1 MRAARSSQ
9 TGTERESERCL
20 IMGMGLNLRQG
31 HRWLVWLLLL
41 LLAIPPQMVDGRYLP
56 TRSHG
61 DDLDKL
67 RELMLQILELS
78 NEDPQQQQQQQQ
90 QQTMPQQ
97 HPLLRLHNEANSGSS
112 STAGGSSNGNNP
124 RVSNGNS
131 NAAWLQKLSAM
142 GALDELGGDA
152 PRMGPNYGR
161 Y

>member
-9 TGTERESERCL
+9 TGTQSSL
-20 IMGMGLNLRQG
+20 IMGMRMGLGLNMRQG

-90 QQTMPQQ
+90 QQPQQ

-112 STAGGSSNGNNP
+112 GTNTNNNP
-124 RVSNGNS
+124 RSSNSNSNS

>member
-1 MRAARSSQ
+1 MRAAKSSK
-9 TGTERESERCL
+9 TGTERGL
-20 IMGMGLNLRQG
+20 NMGMGISLNLRQG

-78 NEDPQQQQQQQQ
+78 NEDPQKQ

-97 HPLLRLHNEANSGSS
+97 HPLLRPHNEASSGSNSGTVS
-112 STAGGSSNGNNP
+112 GSNTNTINP

-152 PRMGPNYGR
+152 PRMGQNYGR

>member
-1 MRAARSSQ
+1 
-9 TGTERESERCL
+9 
-20 IMGMGLNLRQG
+20 MGVTRRQGSGSG
-31 HRWLVWLLLL
+31 HRWLLVWMTVLLLVV
-41 LLAIPPQMVDGRYLP
+41 PPHLVDGRYLP

-78 NEDPQQQQQQQQ
+78 NEDPQQQQQQQH
-90 QQTMPQQ
+90 PQ
-97 HPLLRLHNEANSGSS
+97 LRLRNEA
-112 STAGGSSNGNNP
+112 TSSNSNSNNNP

-142 GALDELGGDA
+142 GALDELGGDGV
-152 PRMGPNYGR
+152 RFGPNYGR

>member
-1 MRAARSSQ
+1 MRAARSQGLGS
-9 TGTERESERCL
+9 GT
-20 IMGMGLNLRQG
+20 G
-31 HRWLVWLLLL
+31 HRWLLVWMTVLLLVV
-41 LLAIPPQMVDGRYLP
+41 PPHLVDGRYLP

-90 QQTMPQQ
+90 QQQPQQQ
-97 HPLLRLHNEANSGSS
+97 HPLLRLHNEA
-112 STAGGSSNGNNP
+112 TSSNSNSNINNP

-142 GALDELGGDA
+142 GALDELGGDGVQ
-152 PRMGPNYGR
+152 RFGSNYGR

>member
-1 MRAARSSQ
+1 MGVPRSHG
-9 TGTERESERCL
+9 TGIGCGS
-20 IMGMGLNLRQG
+20 G
-31 HRWLVWLLLL
+31 HRWLLVWMTVLLLVV
-41 LLAIPPQMVDGRYLP
+41 PPHLVDGRYLP

-90 QQTMPQQ
+90 QQQ
-97 HPLLRLHNEANSGSS
+97 HPQLRLHNEATGGSS
-112 STAGGSSNGNNP
+112 SSSNINNP

-142 GALDELGGDA
+142 GALDELGGDGA
-152 PRMGPNYGR
+152 RFGPNYGR

>member
-1 MRAARSSQ
+1 MGVPRRQ
-9 TGTERESERCL
+9 GTEIGCGS
-20 IMGMGLNLRQG
+20 G
-31 HRWLVWLLLL
+31 HRWLLVWMTVLLLVV
-41 LLAIPPQMVDGRYLP
+41 PPHLVDGRYLP

-90 QQTMPQQ
+90 QHPQ
-97 HPLLRLHNEANSGSS
+97 LRLRNEATGGSS
-112 STAGGSSNGNNP
+112 SSSNINNP
-124 RVSNGNS
+124 RVSIGNS

-142 GALDELGGDA
+142 GALDELGGDGA
-152 PRMGPNYGR
+152 RFNPNYGR

>member
-1 MRAARSSQ
+1 MTMKAARNQ
-9 TGTERESERCL
+9 VYGPKVL
-20 IMGMGLNLRQG
+20 I
-31 HRWLVWLLLL
+31 WLLLL
-41 LLAIPPQMVDGRYLP
+41 LLAMPPQIVDGRYLP

-90 QQTMPQQ
+90 QQQPLQQQ
-97 HPLLRLHNEANSGSS
+97 HPLLRLHNE
-112 STAGGSSNGNNP
+112 GNNP
-124 RVSNGNS
+124 LLANSQRGSNS

-142 GALDELGGDA
+142 GALDEQGG
-152 PRMGPNYGR
+152 GYGR

>member
-9 TGTERESERCL
+9 AGTESSL
-20 IMGMGLNLRQG
+20 IMGMGLQLRQG

-41 LLAIPPQMVDGRYLP
+41 LLVIPPQMVDGRYLP

-78 NEDPQQQQQQQQ
+78 NEDPQQQQQ
-90 QQTMPQQ
+90 PQQ

-112 STAGGSSNGNNP
+112 GSGTNTNNNP
-124 RVSNGNS
+124 RSSNSNS

>member
-1 MRAARSSQ
+1 MRGSV
-9 TGTERESERCL
+9 L
-20 IMGMGLNLRQG
+20 GMGATPASG
-31 HRWLVWLLLL
+31 HRWLLVWMTVLLLVV
-41 LLAIPPQMVDGRYLP
+41 PPHLVDGRYLP

-90 QQTMPQQ
+90 Q
-97 HPLLRLHNEANSGSS
+97 HPLRLHNEAN
-112 STAGGSSNGNNP
+112 GGGGMGGIGGNNNYNL
-124 RVSNGNS
+124 RASNGNS

-142 GALDELGGDA
+142 GALDELGGDGA
-152 PRMGPNYGR
+152 RFAPNYGR

>member
-1 MRAARSSQ
+1 GARRGSQ
-9 TGTERESERCL
+9 GSGAGGSG
-20 IMGMGLNLRQG
+20 IG
-31 HRWLVWLLLL
+31 HRWLLVGLMVLLLVV
-41 LLAIPPQMVDGRYLP
+41 PPHLVDGRYLP

-78 NEDPQQQQQQQQ
+78 NEDPQTQQQQLPQ
-90 QQTMPQQ
+90 QQ
-97 HPLLRLHNEANSGSS
+97 HPLRLHNEANGN
-112 STAGGSSNGNNP
+112 GNGNNP
-124 RVSNGNS
+124 RVSNS

-152 PRMGPNYGR
+152 PRFGPPNNYGR

>member
-1 MRAARSSQ
+1 QGGSRLMRGGCGNGS
-9 TGTERESERCL
+9 G
-20 IMGMGLNLRQG
+20 NG
-31 HRWLVWLLLL
+31 HRWLLVWMMVLLLVVPSHL
-41 LLAIPPQMVDGRYLP
+41 VDGRYLP

-78 NEDPQQQQQQQQ
+78 NEDPQTQQQQQ
-90 QQTMPQQ
+90 
-97 HPLLRLHNEANSGSS
+97 HPLRLHNEATGNSNINGNSIGSS
-112 STAGGSSNGNNP
+112 SNINNP
-124 RVSNGNS
+124 RVSNSNS

-152 PRMGPNYGR
+152 PRFGPNYGR

>member
-1 MRAARSSQ
+1 
-9 TGTERESERCL
+9 
-20 IMGMGLNLRQG
+20 MGATRRQGSGCGSG
-31 HRWLVWLLLL
+31 HRWLLVWMTVLLLVV
-41 LLAIPPQMVDGRYLP
+41 PPHLVDGRYLP

-90 QQTMPQQ
+90 QHPQ
-97 HPLLRLHNEANSGSS
+97 LRLHNEA
-112 STAGGSSNGNNP
+112 TSSNSNSNSNINNP

-142 GALDELGGDA
+142 GALDELGGDG
-152 PRMGPNYGR
+152 PRFGPNYGR

>member
-1 MRAARSSQ
+1 
-9 TGTERESERCL
+9 
-20 IMGMGLNLRQG
+20 MGVTRRQGRGCGSG
-31 HRWLVWLLLL
+31 HRWLLVWMTVL
-41 LLAIPPQMVDGRYLP
+41 LLAVPPHLVDGRYLP

-78 NEDPQQQQQQQQ
+78 NEDPQQPQQQQQQ
-90 QQTMPQQ
+90 HPQ
-97 HPLLRLHNEANSGSS
+97 LRLHNEATSGSS
-112 STAGGSSNGNNP
+112 NINNP

-142 GALDELGGDA
+142 GALDELGGDG
-152 PRMGPNYGR
+152 PRFGPNYGR

>member
-1 MRAARSSQ
+1 MRA
-9 TGTERESERCL
+9 ERKGQASGRGSGC
-20 IMGMGLNLRQG
+20 GSG
-31 HRWLVWLLLL
+31 HRWLLVSLTVLLLVV
-41 LLAIPPQMVDGRYLP
+41 PPHLVDGRYLP

-90 QQTMPQQ
+90 HPQ
-97 HPLLRLHNEANSGSS
+97 LRLHNEA
-112 STAGGSSNGNNP
+112 AGGNNNNNLGSSNNNP

-142 GALDELGGDA
+142 GALDELGGDGA
-152 PRMGPNYGR
+152 RFGPNYGR

>member
-1 MRAARSSQ
+1 MRVPGSQ
-9 TGTERESERCL
+9 GIGS
-20 IMGMGLNLRQG
+20 GSG
-31 HRWLVWLLLL
+31 HRWLLVWMTVLLLVV
-41 LLAIPPQMVDGRYLP
+41 PPHLVDGRYLP

-90 QQTMPQQ
+90 QQ
-97 HPLLRLHNEANSGSS
+97 HPLLRLHNEATNSN
-112 STAGGSSNGNNP
+112 SNSNINNP

-142 GALDELGGDA
+142 GALDELGGDGA
-152 PRMGPNYGR
+152 QRFGPNYGR

>member
-1 MRAARSSQ
+1 MGVPRRQ
-9 TGTERESERCL
+9 GTGIGVGS
-20 IMGMGLNLRQG
+20 GSG
-31 HRWLVWLLLL
+31 HRWLLVWMTVLLLVV
-41 LLAIPPQMVDGRYLP
+41 PPHLVDGRYLP

-90 QQTMPQQ
+90 QQHPQ
-97 HPLLRLHNEANSGSS
+97 LRLRNEATGGSS
-112 STAGGSSNGNNP
+112 SSNGNSNSNINNP

-142 GALDELGGDA
+142 GALDELGGDGS
-152 PRMGPNYGR
+152 RFGPNYGR

>member
-1 MRAARSSQ
+1 GRLMREGCGNGS
-9 TGTERESERCL
+9 G
-20 IMGMGLNLRQG
+20 NG
-31 HRWLVWLLLL
+31 HRWLLVWMLVLLLVV
-41 LLAIPPQMVDGRYLP
+41 PQHLVDGRYLP

-78 NEDPQQQQQQQQ
+78 NEDPQTQQQQQ
-90 QQTMPQQ
+90 
-97 HPLLRLHNEANSGSS
+97 HPLRLHNEATGNSNSIGIGSS
-112 STAGGSSNGNNP
+112 TSNINNP
-124 RVSNGNS
+124 RVSNSNS

-152 PRMGPNYGR
+152 PRFGSNYGR

>member
-9 TGTERESERCL
+9 TGTESSL
-20 IMGMGLNLRQG
+20 IMGMRMGMGLNLRQG

-90 QQTMPQQ
+90 QPQQ

-112 STAGGSSNGNNP
+112 GINTNNNP
-124 RVSNGNS
+124 RSSNSNS

>member
-1 MRAARSSQ
+1 TTIMRGSV
-9 TGTERESERCL
+9 L
-20 IMGMGLNLRQG
+20 GMGATPASG
-31 HRWLVWLLLL
+31 HRWLLVWMTVLLLVV
-41 LLAIPPQMVDGRYLP
+41 PPHLVDGRYLP

-90 QQTMPQQ
+90 QQ
-97 HPLLRLHNEANSGSS
+97 HPLRLHNEAN
-112 STAGGSSNGNNP
+112 GGGIGGNNNL
-124 RVSNGNS
+124 RASNGNS

-142 GALDELGGDA
+142 GALDELGGDGA
-152 PRMGPNYGR
+152 RFAPNYGR